1 MAIRELNDEGRQV
14 WGGFELAIA
23 GSTHIGRTRRTN
35 QDSFDRFDDL
45 GRGEILL
52 VVADGLGGHRGGEV
66 ASKMAVGALG
76 KLCREGEGSPSTR
89 LLAAIE
95 RANSEIHKLASKDRT
110 LKGMGTTVVA
120 LLLCETGPSFV
131 AHVGD
136 SRLYRLRHETFEAL
150 TEDHSVVAL
159 LVRNGAITTE
169 AAREHPQKNQIL
181 RALGV
186 GAEVEIDVAPL
197 DLQAG
202 DGLLLC
208 SDGLYGMLPDAD
220 LKALAEATPDPH
232 AEVAWMIDAANQ
244 AGGTDNITALVARI
258 HQPPRPATRP
268 TAPARLAAWVRA
280 LFRIGSSQ

>member
-1 MAIRELNDEGRQV
+1 
-14 WGGFELAIA
+14 
-23 GSTHIGRTRRTN
+23 
-35 QDSFDRFDDL
+35 
-45 GRGEILL
+45 
-52 VVADGLGGHRGGEV
+52 
-66 ASKMAVGALG
+66 MAVGTLG
-76 KLCREGEGSPSTR
+76 NLCSEGQGSPSTR
-89 LLAAIE
+89 LLGAIE

-136 SRLYRLRHETFEAL
+136 SRLYRLRRETFEAL

-159 LVRNGAITTE
+159 LVRNGTITIE
-169 AAREHPQKNQIL
+169 AARDHPQKNQIL

-186 GAEVEIDVAPL
+186 RAEVEIDIAPL

-220 LKALAEATPDPH
+220 LMTLAERAPDPH
-232 AEVAWMIDAANQ
+232 AAVAWMIDAANQ

-258 HQPPRPATRP
+258 HPPTQSATQA
-268 TAPARLAAWVRA
+268 TGAAQLAASVRA
-280 LFRIGSSQ
+280 LFRSGAPK